1 MLTKA
6 HQKLLVMMLAKDI
19 TRKDN
24 SIFKSK
30 AFYRAI
36 TYLEKNGLV
45 KRFQRENES
54 SRTEGHRQVVIK
66 LTFAGLVMAKM
77 LAGLTDVPEE
87 TRLAHGW
94 R

>member
-36 TYLEKNGLV
+36 TYLEKNALV
-45 KRFQRENES
+45 KRVQLADGS
-54 SRTEGHRQVVIK
+54 KQVRIK

-77 LAGLTDVPEE
+77 LAGLSDMPEE
-87 TRLAHGW
+87 TRRTHGW
-94 R
+94 